1 MKRLRNKNTKVVK
14 EIEKEFEAAMYL
26 GTGEWEIV
34 ETRETK
40 ETKETNFSKP
50 PIIDTKSKEEK

>member
-1 MKRLRNKNTKVVK
+1 MKRLRNKKTKVVK

-34 ETRETK
+34 EAK
-40 ETKETNFSKP
+40 EIKEAKISKP
-50 PIIDTKSKEEK
+50 PIIDTSSKDEK

>member
-1 MKRLRNKNTKVVK
+1 MKRLRNKKTRVVK

-40 ETKETNFSKP
+40 ETKFSKP

>member
-1 MKRLRNKNTKVVK
+1 MKRLRNKKTKVVK

-34 ETRETK
+34 ETKETK
-40 ETKETNFSKP
+40 ETKFSKP
-50 PIIDTKSKEEK
+50 PIIDTKPKDEK